1 MNIEHVGIY
10 AQDSAALANWY
21 ANTLALQEVRR
32 IERGEGKS
40 PVVFLQGA
48 SGAVVEILPTSEAKS
63 CRELNSPGFTHL
75 GIVVEDMDAQVA
87 RLAALGIEVDGVRST
102 SNGWTIGYF
111 KDPEGNILELVQR

>member
-10 AQDSAALANWY
+10 AQDSAALASWY
-21 ANTLALQEVRR
+21 ANSLDLQEVRR

-48 SGAVVEILPTSEAKS
+48 SGAVVEILPTNAVKNP
-63 CRELNSPGFTHL
+63 RELTSPGFTHL
-75 GIVVEDMDAQVA
+75 GIVIEDMDAQVT
-87 RLAALGIEVDGVRST
+87 RLAALDIEVSGVRST

-111 KDPEGNILELVQR
+111 NDPEGNILELVQR